1 MPKMT
6 PVGMLIGNLYGGI
19 LGSPIANRN
28 ADKDFLLLIRMLI
41 WMSYYT

>member
-1 MPKMT
+1 MT

-19 LGSPIANRN
+19 LEYPIANRN